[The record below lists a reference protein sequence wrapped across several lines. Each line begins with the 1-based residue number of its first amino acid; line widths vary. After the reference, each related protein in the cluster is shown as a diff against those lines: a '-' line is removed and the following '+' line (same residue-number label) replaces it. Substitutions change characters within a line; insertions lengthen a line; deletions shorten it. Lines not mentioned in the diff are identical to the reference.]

1 MLNLTSLSACSNL
14 VKLDLSRNNLSS
26 FPYLGELR
34 HLKFLHIHE
43 NKLDIDG
50 LIGIFTDDFG
60 NRKRSPLCQAV
71 VWVTF
76 WGNKGGFVARHFLA
90 NCTSALAVD
99 LYMIIDEE
107 RKEVISRFDKAVEP
121 FSPLTNLSAL
131 FHTNRKFNKNAS
143 E

>member
-1 MLNLTSLSACSNL
+1 MLNLSSLPACSNL
-14 VKLDLSRNNLSS
+14 VKLDLSRNNLST

-43 NKLDIDG
+43 NKLEIDA

-76 WGNKGGFVARHFLA
+76 WGNKGEFAARHFLA
-90 NCTSALAVD
+90 NSTAALAVD
-99 LYMIIDEE
+99 LHMIVDEE
-107 RKEVISRFDKAVEP
+107 RKEAISRYEKAALP
-121 FSPLTNLSAL
+121 FSPLTNL
-131 FHTNRKFNKNAS
+131 
-143 E
+143 